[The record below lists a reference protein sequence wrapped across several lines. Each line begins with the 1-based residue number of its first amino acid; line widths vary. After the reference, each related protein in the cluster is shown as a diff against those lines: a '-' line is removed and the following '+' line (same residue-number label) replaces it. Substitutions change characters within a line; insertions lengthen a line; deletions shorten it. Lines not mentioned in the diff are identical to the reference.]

1 MAPPEPLP
9 APGKIAHHGYEYADC
24 ALLTCVLP
32 SNAAATTK
40 STMIG
45 LRVIV
50 SLPVV
55 VPCFPFILAGLL
67 RRRNERTGAAH
78 HRRGGQR
85 QPSARAPFRPARPG
99 SSPPPALPPC
109 PPFTRAGFPLHC

>member
-1 MAPPEPLP
+1 
-9 APGKIAHHGYEYADC
+9 
-24 ALLTCVLP
+24 
-32 SNAAATTK
+32 
-40 STMIG
+40 MIG

-67 RRRNERTGAAH
+67 RRRNERTGGAH

-85 QPSARAPFRPARPG
+85 QPSARAPFRPARHG
-99 SSPPPALPPC
+99 SSPPAALPPC
-109 PPFTRAGFPLHC
+109 APVRRAGLPCSALLPALGYCGAAAGLKAAFR